1 MSHPLAMLCFMGASA
16 LHFAT
21 TARLLSAEARRLG
34 LVPPGFRSP
43 PGIIGVDRSLR
54 RRPGTAASVAVRLA
68 GRPRP
73 AVVAD
78 MIEGVVAANALRG
91 PAADRCRAALWD
103 VVEPTAVTSAA

>member
-1 MSHPLAMLCFMGASA
+1 MSHPLGMLAAMGASA

-34 LVPPGFRSP
+34 LLPPGFRSP
-43 PGIIGVDRSLR
+43 PRLVGVDRSLR
-54 RRPGTAASVAVRLA
+54 RRPGTAATVAVRLA

-78 MIEGVVAANALRG
+78 MIEGVVVANDLAG
-91 PAADRCRAALWD
+91 ADADRCRAALWH
-103 VVEPTAVTSAA
+103 VVEPQAVTSAA